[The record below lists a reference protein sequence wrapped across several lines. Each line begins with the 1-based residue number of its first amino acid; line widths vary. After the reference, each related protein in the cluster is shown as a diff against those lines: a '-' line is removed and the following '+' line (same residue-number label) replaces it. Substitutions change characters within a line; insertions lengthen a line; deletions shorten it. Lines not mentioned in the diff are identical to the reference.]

1 MIGDIRVYEV
11 SRREMFSVCVCVD
24 GCIGLCARTSFVVL
38 HTLPV

>member
-11 SRREMFSVCVCVD
+11 SREMFSVCVD
-24 GCIGLCARTSFVVL
+24 GCIGLCARTSFAVL